1 MQIQG
6 TLCMSNGMASWSVW
20 SSSRIMSGMIVRTFE
35 CVPSIL
41 SVFFSFLIYSKSF
54 FHHRRAGF
62 FWWFYR
68 WFWLITCRYEP
79 CLPFSL
85 FSYLNVSASSWGPAV
100 VLMLM
105 LYSDALCQCMRM
117 IWWMMRYMKL
127 RFDADALIWWMMS
140 MIWWMIRWMLLPMR
154 IHHCWWTMPMTDTT
168 NQAEIWCGCS
178 DLMNAVNDIVNDTTN
193 DAATWCRF
201 TIADER
207 WQRLM
212 RWMKLRFDADALF
225 WWMMSMILW
234 MIRRM
239 MLLFDAHA
247 PLLMNDAN
255 DRYNE

>member
-1 MQIQG
+1 
-6 TLCMSNGMASWSVW
+6 MSPAS
-20 SSSRIMSGMIVRTFE
+20 
-35 CVPSIL
+35 L
-41 SVFFSFLIYSKSF
+41 LVFFPISMFPLL
-54 FHHRRAGF
+54 RGV
-62 FWWFYR
+62 
-68 WFWLITCRYEP
+68 L
-79 CLPFSL
+79 L
-85 FSYLNVSASSWGPAV
+85 SYWCWCSIPMHYANAWEW
-100 VLMLM
+100 
-105 LYSDALCQCMRM
+105 YD
-117 IWWMMRYMKL
+117 
-127 RFDADALIWWMMS
+127 DALIWWMMS